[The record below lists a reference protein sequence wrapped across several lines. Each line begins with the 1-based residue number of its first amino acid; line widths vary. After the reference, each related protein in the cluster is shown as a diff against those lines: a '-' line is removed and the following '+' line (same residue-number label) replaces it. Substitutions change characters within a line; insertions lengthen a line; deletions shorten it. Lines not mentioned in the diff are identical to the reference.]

1 MQEGRHGQKD
11 WQPEITKE
19 EIYLIYMDGW
29 GAVRVWMQK
38 MEVQTEI
45 ALCHESFDQQTTLM
59 TVLPKSSRQLRIKTE
74 QKKAS
79 NGVTS

>member
-1 MQEGRHGQKD
+1 
-11 WQPEITKE
+11 
-19 EIYLIYMDGW
+19 
-29 GAVRVWMQK
+29 MQK